1 MRSQNAE
8 VSKTL
13 AT

>member
-1 MRSQNAE
+1 MRDAE

-13 AT
+13 ASKK